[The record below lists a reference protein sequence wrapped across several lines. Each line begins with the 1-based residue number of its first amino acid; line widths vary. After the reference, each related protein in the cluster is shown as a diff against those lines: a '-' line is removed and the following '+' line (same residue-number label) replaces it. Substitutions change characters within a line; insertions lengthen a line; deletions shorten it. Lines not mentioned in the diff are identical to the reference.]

1 MACEPR
7 SRRGS
12 KVFMVKGLIDSAL
25 EIRGTG
31 SSDVKV
37 SSRSVDG
44 GCVGSTETETAST
57 VRQSEGGAGDWD

>member
-1 MACEPR
+1 M
-7 SRRGS
+7 
-12 KVFMVKGLIDSAL
+12 FMVKGLIDSAL